1 MLQHYH
7 KTFIMNCTVN
17 DTKSCMWVCGCRD
30 KGNLAVPLAHQK
42 CLSKRIKAVF
52 VNIHF
57 ISLPLFLKLFANSTR
72 SVLSP
77 RVKTVWCYSSHASL
91 GNQVGNPQL
100 SSLGTAAIAKE
111 RLCWGWGRRFSKQQG
126 RVSSS
131 FREWIPGASVPLIIG
146 MMWCC
151 SLPGTDTGLG

>member
-42 CLSKRIKAVF
+42 WLSKRIKAVF

-111 RLCWGWGRRFSKQQG
+111 RLCWGWGRRFSSRDRH
-126 RVSSS
+126 RVGLVRGLSS
-131 FREWIPGASVPLIIG
+131 RLKKAIVPLYLATVRG
-146 MMWCC
+146 CHSCW
-151 SLPGTDTGLG
+151 LE